1 MVDLLEVGFTDG
13 DVKNW
18 ERCFWS
24 GLGEHLGLFDV
35 YGGAKT
41 TVSAAKVVDSL
52 LQVISRMARSSIVIS
67 ILELYDG
74 SGVGVPT

>member
-18 ERCFWS
+18 KRCFWN

-35 YGGAKT
+35 YGEAKT
-41 TVSAAKVVDSL
+41 TVSTKVVDGL
-52 LQVISRMARSSIVIS
+52 LQVISRMARSSIVIC
-67 ILELYDG
+67 ILDLCDG
-74 SGVGVPT
+74 SGAGVST